1 MRKIVLILLVLISFV
16 SCRSQEME
24 IYISPNGNDQNP
36 GSLNAP
42 LQSLNKALQLA
53 ESEKLE
59 NPEKA
64 ITIFVRGGTYYLP
77 ETARINSHHSG
88 TKEAPFKI
96 KAYLGEKVIIS
107 GARKLDLMWEDAEG
121 GILKAKLEEAVS
133 FDQLF
138 INGQKQIRARY
149 PNFNPNVLVY
159 SGYAADAISP
169 DRIKTW
175 SKPETGVLHAMHRA
189 EWGGYHYRITGV
201 DEFGEAILEGGF
213 QNNRQM
219 GMHKDYRF
227 VENIKEE
234 LDAPGEWFFD
244 QDEKV
249 LYYYPA
255 AGFDSG
261 AALAEAPLLD
271 HLIEISGTEQNPAR
285 YIEIS
290 GFTFQHTRST
300 YMQTKEP
307 LLRSDWTIYRGGA
320 ALLTGTEDISISN
333 SHFLNLGGNGV
344 FVNKYNRG
352 TTIATNHF
360 EEMGASAIAFVGSPD
375 AVRSPSFEYHQ
386 FVAYE
391 ELDRTPG
398 PKTKDYPANG
408 MVYDNLIHNI
418 GTIEKQVAGVQISM
432 ASKITVSHNTIY
444 NLPRA
449 GINISEGTWGG
460 HVIAYNDVF
469 NTVLETGDHG
479 AFNSWGRD
487 RFWHPDRARMNEITE
502 KEPSLITLDAQK
514 TTVIRNNRFRCDH
527 GWDIDLDDG
536 STNYHI
542 YNNLCLN
549 GGIKLREGFYRTVEN
564 NIMINNSFHPHV
576 WFKNSHD
583 VFRRNIVTSWYKP
596 IQIDFWGKEIDYNLL
611 PDSAAMA
618 QSRSLDLDMHGAYG
632 DPNFIAP
639 ETGDFRVAENSPALG
654 LGFKNF
660 PMDQFGVKDEE
671 LRKLAAS
678 PEIPTLFM
686 VSFQKEKRP
695 VFDFLGAKVRKIK
708 GLGERSA
715 AGLQDENG
723 ILVVKLPAGSQAE
736 KQGVRLND
744 VIVKLNDNKTSNIA
758 QLMNIYQGEMWKG
771 RIDLTIIRNQEEI
784 EISITL

>member
-1 MRKIVLILLVLISFV
+1 MRKIALILLVLISFV
-16 SCRSQEME
+16 SCRSQQME
-24 IYISPNGNDQNP
+24 IYVSPNGNDQNP

-64 ITIFVRGGTYYLP
+64 ITIFVGGGTYYLP
-77 ETARINSHHSG
+77 ETARINSRHSG

-96 KAYLGEKVIIS
+96 KANPGEKVVIS
-107 GARKLDLMWEDAEG
+107 GAKKLELVWEDAEG
-121 GILKAKLEEAVS
+121 GVLKAKLEEAIS

-149 PNFNPNVLVY
+149 PNFNPDVLVY
-159 SGYAADAISP
+159 SGYAADALSP

-201 DEFGEAILEGGF
+201 DDDGEAILEGGF

-219 GMHKDYRF
+219 GMHKNYRF

-244 QDEKV
+244 REEKV
-249 LYYYPA
+249 LYYYPE
-255 AGFDSG
+255 AGFDSSG
-261 AALAEAPLLD
+261 ASVEAPVLD
-271 HLIEISGTEQNPAR
+271 HLIEISGTEQNPAHH
-285 YIEIS
+285 IEIS
-290 GFTFQHTRST
+290 GFTFQHARST

-320 ALLTGTEDISISN
+320 ILLTGTEDISISN

-360 EEMGASAIAFVGSPD
+360 EAIGASAIAFVGSPD
-375 AVRSPSFEYHQ
+375 AVYSPSFEYHQ

-398 PKTKDYPANG
+398 PKTNDYPANAK
-408 MVYDNLIHNI
+408 VYDNLIHDI

-432 ASKITVSHNTIY
+432 ASEITVSHNTIY

-460 HVIAYNDVF
+460 HVIAFNDVF

-502 KEPSLITLDAQK
+502 KEPSLINLDPQK
-514 TTVIRNNRFRCDH
+514 TTIIKNNRFRCDH

-618 QSRSLDLDMHGAYG
+618 QSRSLDLDMNGAYG

-660 PMDQFGVKDEE
+660 PMDQFGVKDGQ

-678 PEIPTLFM
+678 PEIPSLFM
-686 VSFQKEKRP
+686 ESFQKEKQP

-715 AGLQDENG
+715 AGLQDEHG

-736 KQGVRLND
+736 KRGVRIND
-744 VIVKLNDNKTSNIA
+744 VIVKLNDHKTSNIA
-758 QLMNIYQGEMWKG
+758 QLMNHYQGEMWKG

-784 EISITL
+784 EISIAL

>member
-24 IYISPNGNDQNP
+24 IYVSKNGNNQNS
-36 GSLNAP
+36 GTLNAP
-42 LQSLNKALQLA
+42 LQSLDMALKLA
-53 ESEKLE
+53 ESEKQE
-59 NPEKA
+59 NADKA

-77 ETARINSHHSG
+77 ETARINSSHSG

-96 KAYLGEKVIIS
+96 NAYPGEQVIIS
-107 GARKLDLMWEDAEG
+107 GARKLDLTWEDAED
-121 GILKAKLEEAVS
+121 GILRAKLGEAIS

-138 INGQKQIRARY
+138 INGRKQIRARY
-149 PNFNPNVLVY
+149 PNFNPDILVY
-159 SGYAADAISP
+159 NGYSADAISP

-189 EWGGYHYRITGV
+189 EWGGYHYRIVGV
-201 DEFGEAILEGGF
+201 DADGEAILEGGF

-234 LDAPGEWFFD
+234 LDVPGEWFFD
-244 QDEKV
+244 QEEKV
-249 LYYYPA
+249 LYYYPE
-255 AGFDSG
+255 AGFDPSNS
-261 AALAEAPLLD
+261 LVEAPVLD
-271 HLIEISGTEQNPAR
+271 HLIELYGTEQNPVHH
-285 YIEIS
+285 IEIS

-320 ALLTGTEDISISN
+320 VLLEGTKDIRISN
-333 SHFLNLGGNGV
+333 SYFLELGGNGV
-344 FVNKYNRG
+344 FVNKHNRG
-352 TTIATNHF
+352 TVISTNHF
-360 EEMGASAIAFVGSPD
+360 KEIGASAIAFVGSPE

-386 FVAYE
+386 FVEYGK
-391 ELDRTPG
+391 LNRTPG
-398 PKTKDYPANG
+398 PKTSDYPANAR
-408 MVYDNLIHNI
+408 VYDNLIHNI

-432 ASKITVSHNTIY
+432 ASEITVSHNTIY

-460 HVIAYNDVF
+460 HVIEYNDVF

-487 RFWHPDRARMNEITE
+487 RFWHPDRARMDEITE
-502 KEPSLITLDAQK
+502 KEPLLVTLDAQK
-514 TTVIRNNRFRCDH
+514 PTIIRNNRFRCDH

-583 VFRRNIVTSWYKP
+583 IFRKNIVTTWYKP
-596 IQIDFWGKEIDYNLL
+596 IQIDFWGKEVDYNLL
-611 PDSAAMA
+611 PDSAALA
-618 QSRSLDLDMHGAYG
+618 QSRSLGLDMHGGYG
-632 DPNFIAP
+632 DPDFIAP
-639 ETGDFRVAENSPALG
+639 ETGDFRVAENSPALAS
-654 LGFKNF
+654 GFKNF
-660 PMDQFGVKDEE
+660 PMDQFGVKNGQF
-671 LRKLAAS
+671 RKLAAS
-678 PEIPTLFM
+678 PEIPKLY
-686 VSFQKEKRP
+686 VESFQKEKRP
-695 VFDFLGAKVRKIK
+695 IFDFLGAKVRKIK
-708 GLGERSA
+708 GLGDRSA

-723 ILVVKLPAGSQAE
+723 ILVIELPTGTLAE
-736 KQGVRLND
+736 KQGVLIND
-744 VIVKLNDNKTSNIA
+744 VIIKLNDKKTSNIA
-758 QLMNIYQGEMWKG
+758 QLMDSYQGEMWKG
-771 RIDLTIIRNQEEI
+771 RIDLTVIRNQEEI